1 MNDVAPVAAA
11 LALACLAAAGVWA
24 ALGFVPPSFFLL
36 F

>member
-1 MNDVAPVAAA
+1 MSIHLGLVGAV
-11 LALACLAAAGVWA
+11 ALACIAAAGVWA